1 MLIVGTGGLAKDIVA
16 SLARDY
22 RHKIFAFYNN
32 IDYEEKLFVNTY
44 PVLHSEEEVKAYF
57 KNTDNRFNTA
67 IGNPLLRERMNKRMQ
82 DLGGVLTTI
91 MTLQDQVSQF
101 SNIAEGCIIQT
112 DVIISSCVEIQEG
125 VFINSSAIVG
135 HDCKIGKYVSIA
147 PGVRILGKVEIGAYS
162 YIGTNAII
170 MPGVKIGKMVRIGVG
185 KIITEDIPDNS
196 KII

>member
-1 MLIVGTGGLAKDIVA
+1 MLIVGTGGLAKDLVG
-16 SLARDY
+16 SLVWDF
-22 RHKIFAFYNN
+22 RHVDFHFYND
-32 IDYEEKLFVNTY
+32 ISKESLFVNKYT
-44 PVLHSEEEVKAYF
+44 VLHNEEQAKEYF
-57 KNTDNRFNTA
+57 KNKDNRFNVA
-67 IGNPLLRERMNKRMQ
+67 IGNPLMRERVCKRFRA
-82 DLGGVLTTI
+82 LGGILTTI
-91 MTLQDQVSQF
+91 KPYFSRVSEF
-101 SNIAEGCIIQT
+101 SKIAEGCIFQP

-170 MPGVKIGKMVRIGVG
+170 MPGVRIGKMVRIGVG